1 MQKNNVVQGAKNL
14 ILRALA
20 FLSLYEKTVLHEHP
34 RTYREEL
41 DRQMMKLLP
50 AGSIWGSFQWLL
62 FIQNDTILH
71 PNLPIL
77 PALRVGLTLVCVTA
91 FLYYYFSSS
100 PRRGYLGFLGIMV
113 YLELATAVI
122 TGMVEAD
129 PVYMSG
135 YSLVLVLIVL
145 VPLDI
150 RHSFAIIT
158 ASFALF
164 FALLFWRGVKIDTA
178 YQKYNLLNL
187 MSAGIA
193 AYLMCYLVNVIRRRS
208 WEKSIIIENEREKS
222 DKLLRNILPD
232 TIADELKNTGRVAP
246 RFYEEATVLF
256 TDFLGFTQIA
266 EKMSPA
272 ELIRELDNC
281 FSYFDQVAKRYRLEK
296 LKTIGDAYMCAG
308 GIPTANK
315 THALDCVLAALEIRA
330 FMQQMQEIKAGLGLP
345 YWQLRIGIH
354 TGPVVAGVIGESKF
368 AYDVWGDTVNTAS
381 RMEGVGVAGE
391 INISVH
397 TYEQVK
403 YFFDC
408 GFRGRLAVKG
418 KDAMEM
424 YFVHNLKAEFSEDK
438 AGKIPNA
445 TFFKIYDALSRGEY
459 SALPVN
465 PGYAGLSA

>member
-1 MQKNNVVQGAKNL
+1 
-14 ILRALA
+14 
-20 FLSLYEKTVLHEHP
+20 
-34 RTYREEL
+34 
-41 DRQMMKLLP
+41 
-50 AGSIWGSFQWLL
+50 
-62 FIQNDTILH
+62 
-71 PNLPIL
+71 
-77 PALRVGLTLVCVTA
+77 
-91 FLYYYFSSS
+91 
-100 PRRGYLGFLGIMV
+100 
-113 YLELATAVI
+113 
-122 TGMVEAD
+122 
-129 PVYMSG
+129 
-135 YSLVLVLIVL
+135 
-145 VPLDI
+145 
-150 RHSFAIIT
+150 
-158 ASFALF
+158 
-164 FALLFWRGVKIDTA
+164 
-178 YQKYNLLNL
+178 
-187 MSAGIA
+187 
-193 AYLMCYLVNVIRRRS
+193 
-208 WEKSIIIENEREKS
+208 
-222 DKLLRNILPD
+222 
-232 TIADELKNTGRVAP
+232 
-246 RFYEEATVLF
+246 
-256 TDFLGFTQIA
+256 
-266 EKMSPA
+266 
-272 ELIRELDNC
+272 
-281 FSYFDQVAKRYRLEK
+281 
-296 LKTIGDAYMCAG
+296 MCAG

-465 PGYAGLSA
+465 PGYTGLSA